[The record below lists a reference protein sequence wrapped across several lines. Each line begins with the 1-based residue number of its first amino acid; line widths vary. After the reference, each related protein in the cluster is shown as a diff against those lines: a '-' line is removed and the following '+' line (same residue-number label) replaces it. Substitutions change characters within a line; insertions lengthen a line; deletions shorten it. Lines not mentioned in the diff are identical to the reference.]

1 MADTTTPEVS
11 GPAAVAEY
19 NPHHLVGSLLDEEE
33 EPIPLLYF
41 TSAAEAFVRLPPVV
55 PLQRM
60 PCKTE
65 SSLFSGCGTQLYS
78 T

>member
-1 MADTTTPEVS
+1 MTDTTTPEVS

-41 TSAAEAFVRLPPVV
+41 TSFAEAFVSLLPVV
-55 PLQRM
+55 PLQRL
-60 PCKTE
+60 PCRTG
-65 SSLFSGCGTQLYS
+65 SSPLSGCGTQL
-78 T
+78 

>member
-1 MADTTTPEVS
+1 MADTTTPAAA
-11 GPAAVAEY
+11 GPAATADY

-41 TSAAEAFVRLPPVV
+41 TSFAEAFVSLPPVV
-55 PLQRM
+55 PFQRL
-60 PCKTE
+60 PCFIVEWLLSPTV
-65 SSLFSGCGTQLYS
+65 S